1 MNHTTHQPAFGR
13 RLRQLRLQRG
23 MSQAELARDEVSASY
38 ISLVECGRR
47 PCNEAMAALFAKR
60 LEVSLEALTA
70 AEGPEQHRSRRLD
83 LTGRLLT
90 ARALRRDGDLDTAV
104 ERLRLLAH
112 EPVGPA
118 EEDVAW
124 EAAWE
129 LSEVQETLGRLAEQH
144 IVLDRLADVPLT
156 QESARLSV
164 RVSTALSRNRRR
176 RGRPGEAV
184 RAGERAVTA
193 AAGLPQAEHERV
205 AAHLELLLGY
215 GESGELD
222 NAERLAASLE
232 KIVEDVP
239 SRQLRGLV
247 QSGLS
252 STCFLLGRVPD
263 GVRWH
268 ERSLTCLR
276 PEADLSAWARVCLAS
291 AVRRMD
297 HDPSPAA
304 PDAAAALLARA
315 RQALELI
322 GSPRDLRDLAVGE
335 AQLALCRREPDSAL
349 GLLEPLVA
357 ETAPEPSAD
366 EGVCLLLAARAHRM
380 AGDPPRAQERYREA
394 ARTLDD
400 MGAYR
405 RSAQAW
411 RELSDMLAADRPDGA

>member
-1 MNHTTHQPAFGR
+1 
-13 RLRQLRLQRG
+13 

-38 ISLVECGRR
+38 ISLVESGRR
-47 PCNEAMAALFAKR
+47 SCNEAMAALFAKR

-70 AEGPEQHRSRRLD
+70 AEDPEQHRNRRLD

-90 ARALRRDGDLDTAV
+90 ARALRHDGDLDTAV
-104 ERLRLLAH
+104 VRLHLLSR

-118 EEDVAW
+118 EEDVVW

-129 LSEVQETLGRLAEQH
+129 LGEVLEALGRLTEQH
-144 IVLDRLADVPLT
+144 GVLERLAEEPLT
-156 QESARLSV
+156 RESSRLST

-193 AAGLPQAEHERV
+193 AAELPPAEHERV

-215 GESGELD
+215 GDSGELE

-239 SRQLRGLV
+239 SRQLRGHV
-247 QSGLS
+247 QWGLS

-291 AVRRMD
+291 AVLRMEN
-297 HDPSPAA
+297 DPSREA
-304 PDAAAALLARA
+304 PEAAAALLARA

-322 GSPRDLRDLAVGE
+322 GSPRDLHDLGVGE
-335 AQLALCRREPDSAL
+335 ARLALCRRQPDRAL

-357 ETAPEPSAD
+357 ADRAPEPSAD

-380 AGDPPRAQERYREA
+380 AGDLPRAHERYREA
-394 ARTLDD
+394 ARALDD
-400 MGAYR
+400 VGAYR

-411 RELSDMLAADRPDGA
+411 RELSDMLAADRADGP